1 MFATLRTLFAFRLHV
16 SNTSL
21 KGIQPKITSR
31 DILTKTQPVVDIVQ
45 ARKPTRVAI
54 FLRRKSPL
62 YPNAYDEVVQKAC
75 STLDVSYNESCYKL
89 LAIQK
94 WQQLTILVF
103 DIFNNDYDVSTAH
116 HKANLP
122 VRYLTSY

>member
-1 MFATLRTLFAFRLHV
+1 MFATLRTLFAFRLH
-16 SNTSL
+16 
-21 KGIQPKITSR
+21 PKITSR

-45 ARKPTRVAI
+45 AQKPTR
-54 FLRRKSPL
+54 KT
-62 YPNAYDEVVQKAC
+62 C

-122 VRYLTSY
+122 VLVDYGKRLSYVRVASPELRERINIHVANQHNYNG